1 MFDAQLMLDSLPL
14 LAQAAIVTIKLTVLA
29 GIFSILVGTFSAIAQ
44 LSGLLPL
51 ERLSRIYVSFMR
63 GTPLFVQLLV
73 VYFTLPMLGIHNAA
87 FEAAVIAI
95 GLNSGAYVT
104 EIIRGAIAAVPRG
117 HIEAAEAVGLA
128 KPTIWRKIVLPQ
140 AFKTSLPALTAEMT
154 IVLKSTPL
162 ASVISVTE
170 LTYTGVLIQSR
181 AFSAIEIFLPIAL
194 GYILIAQVL
203 LRLSRFFESR
213 LNLRG

>member
-1 MFDAQLMLDSLPL
+1 MFNAQLMLDSLPL

-29 GIFSILVGTFSAIAQ
+29 GILSIVVGTFSAMAQ
-44 LSGLLPL
+44 LSGLAPL
-51 ERLSRIYVSFMR
+51 KWLSRAYVSFMR

-73 VYFTLPMLGIHNAA
+73 VYFTLPMLGIRNAA

-104 EIIRGAIAAVPRG
+104 EIVRGAIAAVPRG
-117 HIEAAEAVGLA
+117 HIEAAEVVGLA
-128 KPTIWRKIVLPQ
+128 RPTIWRKVVLPQ

-170 LTYTGVLIQSR
+170 LTYTGILIQSR

>member
-1 MFDAQLMLDSLPL
+1 VFNSQLMLDSLPL
-14 LAQAAIVTIKLTVLA
+14 LAQASTVTIKLTVFA
-29 GIFSILVGTFSAIAQ
+29 GILSVVLGTLSAMAQ
-44 LSGLLPL
+44 LSGQAPL
-51 ERLSRIYVSFMR
+51 KWLSRAYVSLMR

-73 VYFTLPMLGIHNAA
+73 VFLTLPMIKIDNAA

-104 EIIRGAIAAVPRG
+104 EIVRGAIMAVPRG
-117 HIEAAEAVGLA
+117 HVEAADAVGLS
-128 KPTIWRKIVLPQ
+128 KFTISRKIVLPQ
-140 AFKTSLPALTAEMT
+140 ALKTCLPALTAEMT

-181 AFSAIEIFLPIAL
+181 AFTAIEIFLPIAM
-194 GYILIAQVL
+194 GYILIAQIL
-203 LRLSRFFESR
+203 LRLSRYFEAR
-213 LNLRG
+213 LSLRS